1 MAVMCVK
8 RRESTHSSELPPDFV
23 LRTSQVV
30 SVFLRNEELRLTEV
44 KKFAQGN
51 NVKKPTDS

>member
-1 MAVMCVK
+1 MCVK